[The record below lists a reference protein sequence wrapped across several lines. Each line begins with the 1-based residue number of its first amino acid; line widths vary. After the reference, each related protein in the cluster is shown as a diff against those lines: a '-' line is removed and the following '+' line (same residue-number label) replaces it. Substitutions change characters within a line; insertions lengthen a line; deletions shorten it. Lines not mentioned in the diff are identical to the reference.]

1 MEIRFNPI
9 LSAVKLS
16 IAQRKGDMNTL
27 NEIRNLDQKRV
38 CDISDDRK
46 ILVITKK
53 GCQTIINV
61 NKDGTLQ
68 ISHKRIII

>member
-1 MEIRFNPI
+1 
-9 LSAVKLS
+9 
-16 IAQRKGDMNTL
+16 MNTL